1 MLPRFIS
8 FTLTTLLLF
17 SFEEPTCCL
26 RSANFQVDEYATRG
40 EKGIPIS
47 ALFWFSHIRLYVP
60 EGNGTG
66 YMGSRIRY
74 QGPVSRDSPC
84 GRRNPDMLHDS
95 KRGMFRK
102 PLPAE
107 VAVSLA
113 LSYLSL
119 QICCINT
126 RCVCGGKQL
135 WYLES
140 TQHRLVEVNLRL
152 TPERRPLFFSLL
164 LHEKPLLNQ
173 ECHHHR
179 RGES

>member
-1 MLPRFIS
+1 MPP
-8 FTLTTLLLF
+8 
-17 SFEEPTCCL
+17 EEK
-26 RSANFQVDEYATRG
+26 
-40 EKGIPIS
+40 KGIPIS
-47 ALFWFSHIRLYVP
+47 ALFWFSHIRLYMP

-84 GRRNPDMLHDS
+84 GRRNPDMLHAS

-113 LSYLSL
+113 LSYLSF

-126 RCVCGGKQL
+126 RCVCEGKQL

-140 TQHRLVEVNLRL
+140 TQHLLVEVNLRL
-152 TPERRPLFFSLL
+152 TPERRPLFFPFCTMKS
-164 LHEKPLLNQ
+164 H
-173 ECHHHR
+173 C
-179 RGES
+179 